1 MADLCDNGAL
11 EQDQP
16 TTTLVSANPGLNK
29 LMVEREGDGGREK
42 GGVGGGAERP
52 PPPKEM

>member
-42 GGVGGGAERP
+42 GGVGGGG
-52 PPPKEM
+52 